1 MRPTYHPNGIL
12 YAPGIAASRYGFAK
26 VAPLLANVAAV
37 EEGGLVSVTVT
48 PDRMELPSER
58 MSVRVEPLK

>member
-1 MRPTYHPNGIL
+1 M
-12 YAPGIAASRYGFAK
+12 
-26 VAPLLANVAAV
+26 APLLTNVAAV

-58 MSVRVEPLK
+58 MVVRVEPLK